1 MFTKQLEPSKL
12 GVTQC
17 HGGECGRDTPVM
29 VVMVVVVVVVMVV
42 SRRHGREQR
51 RPRFPFCSP
60 CPTPP
65 WWYHQ
70 ELLVF
75 MGHGEQ
81 HGAIA
86 HHGDLLPQGAAG
98 GHGEATQVGLR
109 GDQGLSGLPGR
120 DGPR

>member
-29 VVMVVVVVVVMVV
+29 VVVVVVV

-65 WWYHQ
+65 FV
-70 ELLVF
+70 LDL
-75 MGHGEQ
+75 
-81 HGAIA
+81 A
-86 HHGDLLPQGAAG
+86 HL
-98 GHGEATQVGLR
+98 
-109 GDQGLSGLPGR
+109 
-120 DGPR
+120 